1 MIHLKSFINFIN
13 EGAWYE
19 GDEGDIKTIKTF
31 ISLKN
36 DPNNP
41 NELLKTPYLNGD
53 NFNKV
58 GMGGIKVYYGLHPKT
73 TYSGVRGANGDPASQ
88 RAKRYI
94 MDNLKASNPDI
105 FSMAP
110 GETLEGFIEGT
121 AIKNLP
127 SKNINYIVTVGSSQ
141 GLVET
146 MRNSLL
152 NLYPEANVID
162 LSKIDYF
169 NADDA
174 IDKEALERAIQ
185 REMEIPRFDA
195 DKNTIDRFSTTAP
208 LVEDWARRIAASLR
222 NRIESGEANPS
233 FNIKSTGIK
242 GSVRSL
248 LRPKYNT
255 AKEEFVDAVV
265 DCVFGNE
272 NGDTGKMIIIDD
284 NTQHFVD
291 FANISNKI
299 IEILAGIIDITSNK
313 TQETLLSSNLF
324 DNIID
329 NYKKVNAI
337 KKAEADIDNIIPDI
351 SSEFIKKRIE
361 RNIIGYVLYS
371 FNSQISHETYTLT
384 AKQRLEIGA
393 KVFALINQVKAQAP
407 KYRYIDAA
415 QPFAIKTIAKEK
427 GIGSEEQIKEMYKE
441 YLIKNKIL
449 NNINWTRI

>member
-19 GDEGDIKTIKTF
+19 ENGENVKVF
-31 ISLKN
+31 VSLKN

-73 TYSGVRGANGDPASQ
+73 PYSGVRGANGDPASQ
-88 RAKRYI
+88 RAKGYI
-94 MDNLKASNPDI
+94 MDNLKDSNPDI
-105 FSMAP
+105 FSMAT
-110 GETLEGFIEGT
+110 GETLEGFIQGT
-121 AIKNLP
+121 AIK

-141 GLVET
+141 GLVKT
-146 MRNSLL
+146 MRDSLL

-162 LSKIDYF
+162 LTKIDYF

-185 REMEIPRFDA
+185 REMEIPRFDS
-195 DKNTIDRFSTTAP
+195 DKNPIDRFSTTAP
-208 LVEDWARRIAASLR
+208 LVEDWAKRIAKSLR
-222 NRIESGEANPS
+222 ERIEGGEENPS

-272 NGDTGKMIIIDD
+272 NGDTGKMLIIDD

-313 TQETLLSSNLF
+313 TQEALLSSNLF

-329 NYKKVNAI
+329 NYKKRNAI
-337 KKAEADIDNIIPDI
+337 RKAEADIDNIIPDI
-351 SSEFIKKRIE
+351 NDESIKKRIE
-361 RNIIGYVLYS
+361 NNIIGYVLYT

-393 KVFALINQVKAQAP
+393 RVFALINQVKMQIP

-415 QPFAIKTIAKEK
+415 QPFAIKSIAKEK
-427 GIGSEEQIKEMYKE
+427 GIGSEEQIKDMYKE
-441 YLIKNKIL
+441 YLVKNKIL

>member
-19 GDEGDIKTIKTF
+19 GDDENVKVYL
-31 ISLKN
+31 SLKN

-73 TYSGVRGANGDPASQ
+73 TYSGVRGAKEDPESQ
-88 RAKRYI
+88 RAKKYI
-94 MDNLKASNPDI
+94 MNNLKASNPDI

-110 GETLEGFIEGT
+110 GETLEGFIDGT
-121 AIKNLP
+121 AIKNLA

-141 GLVET
+141 GLVKT
-146 MRNSLL
+146 MRDSLS
-152 NLYPEANVID
+152 NLYSEAKIID
-162 LSKIDYF
+162 LTKIDYF

-185 REMEIPRFDA
+185 REMSIERFDS
-195 DKNTIDRFSTTAP
+195 KNNPIPSFSTTAP
-208 LVEDWARRIAASLR
+208 LVEDWAKRIARGLR
-222 NRIESGEANPS
+222 ERIEGGEDNPS

-255 AKEEFVDAVV
+255 TKEEFVDAVV
-265 DCVFGNE
+265 DCVFGDE
-272 NGDTGKMIIIDD
+272 NGDTGKMLIIDD

-299 IEILAGIIDITSNK
+299 VEILSGIIDITSNK
-313 TQETLLSSNLF
+313 TQEALLSSNLF
-324 DNIID
+324 DSIID
-329 NYKKVNAI
+329 NYKKRNAI
-337 KKAEADIDNIIPDI
+337 KKAENDLEDIIPDV
-351 SSEFIKKRIE
+351 SDEYIKKRIE
-361 RNIIGYVLYS
+361 NNIIGYVLYT
-371 FNSQISHETYTLT
+371 FNKEIAHESYKLT

-393 KVFALINQVKAQAP
+393 RVFALINQVKMQIP

-415 QPFAIKTIAKEK
+415 QPFAIKSIAKEK

>member
-19 GDEGDIKTIKTF
+19 GDDENVKVYL
-31 ISLKN
+31 SLKN

-73 TYSGVRGANGDPASQ
+73 TYSGVRGAKGDPESQ
-88 RAKRYI
+88 RAKKYI

-110 GETLEGFIEGT
+110 GETLEGFIDGT
-121 AIKNLP
+121 AIKNLS

-146 MRNSLL
+146 MRDSLS
-152 NLYPEANVID
+152 NLYPEAKIID
-162 LSKIDYF
+162 LTKIDYF

-185 REMEIPRFDA
+185 REMSIERFDSDNNPISA
-195 DKNTIDRFSTTAP
+195 FSTTAP
-208 LVEDWARRIAASLR
+208 LVEDWAKRIARGLR
-222 NRIESGEANPS
+222 ERIEGGEDNPS

-265 DCVFGNE
+265 DCVFGNA
-272 NGDTGKMIIIDD
+272 NGDTGKMLIIDD

-299 IEILAGIIDITSNK
+299 VEILSGIIDITSNK
-313 TQETLLSSNLF
+313 TQEALLSSNLF
-324 DNIID
+324 DSIID
-329 NYKKVNAI
+329 NYKKRNAI
-337 KKAEADIDNIIPDI
+337 KKAENDLEDIIPEV
-351 SSEFIKKRIE
+351 SSEYIKKRIE
-361 RNIIGYVLYS
+361 NNIIGYVLYT
-371 FNSQISHETYTLT
+371 FNKEIAHESYKLT
-384 AKQRLEIGA
+384 TKQRLEIGA
-393 KVFALINQVKAQAP
+393 RVFALINQVKMQIP

-415 QPFAIKTIAKEK
+415 QPFAIKSIAKEK